1 MRTRDKA
8 GREDSFKW
16 VGKERVERGRD
27 KAPLTIDFL
36 EGDLSGKGGDVVW
49 RGLKTEEQVAIQL

>member
-1 MRTRDKA
+1 M
-8 GREDSFKW
+8 G
-16 VGKERVERGRD
+16 GKERVERGRD

>member
-27 KAPLTIDFL
+27 KAPLTVDFL

-49 RGLKTEEQVAIQL
+49 